1 MKIEYLGHSCFKL
14 TESTGTSV
22 ICDPYSSEI
31 GYEMRATTAD
41 AVTVSH
47 GHYDHN
53 AVGNIG
59 GNPVIIDSERNY
71 ELAGVE
77 INSIKSFHD
86 SLRGKKRG
94 ENIIFK
100 FRMDGIDVCHLGDL
114 GEQCSSDLI
123 ETLLPVNVLLIP
135 IGGTYTI
142 DAEMAKEY
150 VDRIMPDI
158 VIPMHYRTRD
168 CKLDIDKVDEFT
180 SLFDSEIVEEA
191 ECGDLELSR
200 KDLTGETRII
210 VLKRCLN
217 DGKQNS

>member
-22 ICDPYSSEI
+22 VCDPFGSEV
-31 GYEMRATTAD
+31 GYEMESVSAD

-47 GHYDHN
+47 RHFDHDCVSKVKGHPVVIANEQSYDL
-53 AVGNIG
+53 
-59 GNPVIIDSERNY
+59 P
-71 ELAGVE
+71 GVE
-77 INSIKSFHD
+77 INSVKSFHD

-114 GEQCSSDLI
+114 GEACSSDLI
-123 ETLLPVNVLLIP
+123 ETLLPVNVLMIP
-135 IGGTYTI
+135 VGGTYTI
-142 DAEMAKEY
+142 DAEQAKEY

-168 CKLDIDKVDEFT
+168 CKIDIDKVDGFLD
-180 SLFDSEIVEEA
+180 LFDGECVEER
-191 ECGDLELSR
+191 EENFLELLRS
-200 KDLTGETRII
+200 DLTGQTRVV
-210 VLKRCLN
+210 VLRRKN
-217 DGKQNS
+217 

>member
-14 TESTGTSV
+14 TESTGTSIV
-22 ICDPYSSEI
+22 CDPYSDEI
-31 GYEMRATTAD
+31 GYAMRKVSAD

-53 AVGNIG
+53 AVQNVDGAPILIDG
-59 GNPVIIDSERNY
+59 GQNNG
-71 ELAGVE
+71 LAGVE

-86 SLRGKKRG
+86 TSRGKKRG
-94 ENIIFK
+94 ENTIFK

-114 GEQCSSDLI
+114 GEKCSSDLI
-123 ETLLPVNVLLIP
+123 ETLLPVDVLLIP
-135 IGGTYTI
+135 VGGTYTI

-168 CKLDIDKVDEFT
+168 CKLDIDRVEEFT
-180 SLFDSEIVEEA
+180 GLFDGDSVEES
-191 ECGDLELSR
+191 EKCGIELSR

-210 VLKRCLN
+210 FLKRCAN
-217 DGKQNS
+217 G